1 MEYFTKPIER
11 LSYFSEQSGIS
22 LNKIA
27 IEIGVSNSYFSK
39 MVRNRANMGSDIIE
53 KILRTYENINPEW
66 FILGSGEMY
75 KTKSKENVTVQ
86 NEPNKTKSKENVT
99 VQNGNKKGDI
109 VTKNEKYNKS
119 YPFGGR
125 EVQFEEGSEVHEF
138 KLKTDTVSESQQV
151 PLYDMEAVAG
161 LVPLFNDTIKHV
173 PIDYIQIPNLP
184 KCDGAIYITGDSM
197 YPLLKSG
204 DIVLYKRVDD
214 ILNCIF
220 WGEMYLIS
228 VDMGGEEYVTVK
240 YIQKSPMPDHI
251 RLVSYNQHHDD
262 KDVPVSKIRALAFI
276 KASIRINS
284 MK

>member
-1 MEYFTKPIER
+1 MISYVKKNTLYLRQLTGESQEIFGHRFGLTRDNIASYERGSAPKLDAILKIVNYFHITIDMFVNTD
-11 LSYFSEQSGIS
+11 LS
-22 LNKIA
+22 
-27 IEIGVSNSYFSK
+27 
-39 MVRNRANMGSDIIE
+39 
-53 KILRTYENINPEW
+53 
-66 FILGSGEMY
+66 
-75 KTKSKENVTVQ
+75 KTKSTENLTAHLS
-86 NEPNKTKSKENVT
+86 ENKTKSTDNLTLEKGKENGKDV
-99 VQNGNKKGDI
+99 N
-109 VTKNEKYNKS
+109 KNEKYN
-119 YPFGGR
+119 YPYSFGDRGV
-125 EVQFEEGSEVHEF
+125 EFKEGSQVHEF

-240 YIQKSPMPDHI
+240 YIQKSERADHI